1 MKSILIDLSGKI
13 NKTSVSILR
22 EIEKVSTRLNVPFFV
37 VGATAR
43 DIILEHQF
51 DIKPGRATVDIDIG
65 VFISE
70 WDQFDALI
78 NELIRSAGFSASKQ
92 KQRLIY
98 NDNFPLDIIPF
109 GTIEDEDGSITCPP
123 NHEIRMCTAGLQE
136 CFQHAVSVKLSSN
149 SELIVKMVSL
159 AGLALLKL
167 FSWDDNPKSRSKD
180 APDLLLIM
188 RHYLDAGNL
197 DRLFDEGSD
206 IIEEDSDDYD
216 LASARFLGRDIG
228 NISSPATK
236 ARLIEIL
243 EREANSKH
251 GNKIALNVMQSDYY
265 RSESYERVV
274 EHFNALLEGLV
285 KQIG

>member
-1 MKSILIDLSGKI
+1 MKNILLDLSGTI
-13 NKTSVSILR
+13 SETSVSILR
-22 EIEKVSTRLNVPFFV
+22 EIQEVSTRMNVPFFV

-51 DIKPGRATVDIDIG
+51 DIKPKRATIDIDIG
-65 VFISE
+65 VLIAG
-70 WDQFDALI
+70 WDQFGTLKD
-78 NELIRSAGFSASKQ
+78 ELIRSARFSPSKQ

-98 NDNFPLDIIPF
+98 NDNFPLDIMPF
-109 GTIEDEDGSITCPP
+109 GAIEDENGSISWPP
-123 NHEIRMCTAGLQE
+123 DHEIRMSIAGFQE
-136 CFQHAVSVKLSSN
+136 CFQHAVSVKLSS
-149 SELIVKMVSL
+149 SPELIVKMVSL

-167 FSWDDNPKSRSKD
+167 ISWDDNPERRRKD

-206 IIEEDSDDYD
+206 IIEADSYDYD
-216 LASARFLGRDIG
+216 LASARFLGRDIA

-236 ARLIEIL
+236 AKLIEIL

-251 GNKIALNVMQSDYY
+251 GHKIALNVLQSDGY

-274 EHFNALLEGLV
+274 EHFNALLKGLV
-285 KQIG
+285 EQF

>member
-13 NKTSVSILR
+13 SETSVSILR
-22 EIEKVSTRLNVPFFV
+22 EIQEVSTRMNVPFFV

-51 DIKPGRATVDIDIG
+51 DIKPKRATIDIDIG
-65 VFISE
+65 VLIAG
-70 WDQFDALI
+70 WDQFETLKD
-78 NELIRSAGFSASKQ
+78 ELIRSARFSPSKQ

-109 GTIEDEDGSITCPP
+109 GAIEDENGSISWPP
-123 NHEIRMCTAGLQE
+123 DHEIRMSIAGFQE
-136 CFQHAVSVKLSSN
+136 CFQHAVSVKLSS
-149 SELIVKMVSL
+149 SPELIVKMVSL

-167 FSWDDNPKSRSKD
+167 ISWDDNPERRRKD

-206 IIEEDSDDYD
+206 IIEADSYDYD
-216 LASARFLGRDIG
+216 LASARFLGRDIA

-236 ARLIEIL
+236 AKLIEIL

-251 GNKIALNVMQSDYY
+251 GHKIALNVIQSDGY

-274 EHFNALLEGLV
+274 EHFNTLLKGLV
-285 KQIG
+285 EQF

>member
-13 NKTSVSILR
+13 NETSVSILR
-22 EIEKVSTRLNVPFFV
+22 EIQEVSTRMNVPFFV

-51 DIKPGRATVDIDIG
+51 DIKPGRATIDIDIG
-65 VFISE
+65 VLIAG
-70 WDQFDALI
+70 WDQFETLKDK
-78 NELIRSAGFSASKQ
+78 LIRSARFSPSKQ

-109 GTIEDEDGSITCPP
+109 GAIEDENGSISWPP
-123 NHEIRMCTAGLQE
+123 DHEIRMNIAGFQE

-149 SELIVKMVSL
+149 PELIVKMVSL

-167 FSWDDNPKSRSKD
+167 ISWDDNPERRRKD

-206 IIEEDSDDYD
+206 IIEADSYDYD
-216 LASARFLGRDIG
+216 LASARFLGRDIA

-236 ARLIEIL
+236 AKLIEIL

-251 GNKIALNVMQSDYY
+251 GHKIALNVIQSDCY
-265 RSESYERVV
+265 RSESYKRVV

-285 KQIG
+285 EQF